1 MKTKKRVGIWMDYSS
16 ARVMEYSIDDYQVT
30 VVESKFSKPVNQ
42 TGMLHSENLLHNK
55 EKQSDKAYF
64 KELIE
69 IIKDYDEII
78 LFGPTDA
85 KTELF
90 NLIKSDHR
98 YDKLKIE
105 TKSANKMS
113 DNQMHAFIK
122 DYFSKLLNYVS
133 PFTK

>member
-1 MKTKKRVGIWMDYSS
+1 MKTKKRVGIWMDHSN